1 MTAATAAVET
11 QQRRSARDAAPIGQ
25 NVNPAPNLDAPRFFV
40 QMVWDQ
46 MNVDTQAIP
55 NRYLLRGEI
64 TPCRS
69 FPQKSNIFEIREGER
84 IHGMDQV
91 DSASGDKSIV
101 WGYYWKRA
109 QHEADRL
116 VEIENSKDST
126 IKLGFTEIKSLSGY
140 NAALYEKYDFN
151 QIFYPDGLENLPAEN
166 LKLIEYLEKRVAE
179 IATMDL
185 PAELQAVLPA
195 LGAELIAAAKRG
207 HEIQSSRLDF
217 THRCMMLSP
226 ADTSGLWKRD
236 YDTVDEEM
244 LIRTGKPRLNKAQ
257 ETTAEALHLLAG
269 QAVKP
274 DSQND
279 AFAGMIAVQREQN
292 ELLRAQMENQNKLIE
307 TLLAER
313 AESAQSKKA
322 PVKVKNADNQ

>member
-1 MTAATAAVET
+1 MTAATAVET
-11 QQRRSARDAAPIGQ
+11 QRRPSARDAAPIGQ

-46 MNVDTQAIP
+46 MNVDTLAIP

-69 FPQKSNIFEIREGER
+69 FPQKSNIHEIREGER
-84 IHGMDQV
+84 IPGMDQV
-91 DSASGDKSIV
+91 DKAAGDNRIV
-101 WGYYWKRA
+101 WGFYWKRA

-126 IKLGFTEIKSLSGY
+126 IKLGFTEIKALSGY

-166 LKLIEYLEKRVAE
+166 LKLIEYLEKRITE
-179 IATMDL
+179 IAKMDL
-185 PAELQAVLPA
+185 PGELQAVLPA
-195 LGAELIAAAKRG
+195 LGEELIAAAKRG

-257 ETTAEALHLLAG
+257 ETTAEALNLLAG
-269 QAVKP
+269 HATRQEP
-274 DSQND
+274 QND

-313 AESAQSKKA
+313 AESAQSKKP
-322 PVKVKNADNQ
+322 PVKVRNADNQ